1 MLSVI
6 LPNFN
11 HGRLID
17 RALDALLKQKPLPDE
32 IVVIDDASTDDSLT
46 IIKQLAAETPRI
58 RVAANVQNI
67 GVVGTLNIGLAMSR
81 EPYVYFAAA
90 DDWIMPGFFELAIRM
105 LEAHPHSGLFCGET
119 ILIDGTSGCEI
130 GTRPI
135 TRPKYREGYIDA
147 KSARHLLLQTDN
159 WILTGAAVFR
169 RNAILAAGGLDV
181 GLGSFA
187 DGYLSRKIAL
197 SDGFIFSPTVVSTWR
212 IFESSISRGS
222 ALDLGRAQKILQIG
236 SDRIRSDP
244 VFPSW
249 YVDMFQKRWRF
260 SVCRLALEVKPFDR
274 SILFSIGAISLLDRT
289 VLKVIWA
296 TSLPRLC
303 RIATLAWLWLRLHP
317 MSLFAVLRTAIWR
330 RLERLGYWPLG
341 TPRVRLKSCNSNE
354 R

>member
-105 LEAHPHSGLFCGET
+105 LEAHPHCGLFCGET

-197 SDGFIFSPTVVSTWR
+197 ADGFIFSPTVVSTWR
-212 IFESSISRGS
+212 IFESSISRGT
-222 ALDLGRAQKILQIG
+222 ALDLCRAQKFLQIG

-303 RIATLAWLWLRLHP
+303 RIATLAWLWFRLHP
-317 MSLFAVLRTAIWR
+317 MSLFAVLRTAISR